1 MFTLLYTAIFF
12 NDATSFLLL
21 VALAPL
27 LVSLL
32 AVFLVRPIPPAQLK
46 EDIKE
51 KPSFVLYYVV
61 LIIFTLYLL
70 AASLF
75 SGLSSV
81 KAVYTQILAAGM
93 ILFLGAPLCI
103 PVIFSGGNPQNCEI
117 HEPFL
122 ISVEATNY
130 GTFNNSKSTGS
141 AANTVDAKENDA
153 TVPLAQEGVTGPIEG
168 SVLEEEGVSLMQ
180 ASKKADF
187 WLLFFSFLCGM
198 GTAMT
203 ANNNLGQ
210 LGEAQGYKTVGIFV
224 SLISIFSSFG
234 RLAAGAASDYYLR
247 YGCSSPGL
255 L

>member
-32 AVFLVRPIPPAQLK
+32 ALFFVRPIPPAEFK
-46 EDIKE
+46 EDLKE
-51 KPSFVLYYVV
+51 KPSFVLYYIL

-103 PVIFSGGNPQNCEI
+103 PVIFSGGNPQSSEI

-122 ISVEATNY
+122 ITVEATNY
-130 GTFNNSKSTGS
+130 GTFSNSKSNGNGT
-141 AANTVDAKENDA
+141 NTLDTKENDA
-153 TVPLAQEGVTGPIEG
+153 TVPLAQEGFV
-168 SVLEEEGVSLMQ
+168 SEEEGVNLMQ
-180 ASKKADF
+180 AMKKADF

-234 RLAAGAASDYYLR
+234 RLAGGAASDYYLR
-247 YGCSSPGL
+247 YGCSSPPL